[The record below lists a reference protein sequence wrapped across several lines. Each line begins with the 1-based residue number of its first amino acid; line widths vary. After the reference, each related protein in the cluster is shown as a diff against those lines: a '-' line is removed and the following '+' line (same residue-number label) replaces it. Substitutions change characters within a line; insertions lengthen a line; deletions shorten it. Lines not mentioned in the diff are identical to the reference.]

1 MDVRLDGKVA
11 LVTGASTGIGAA
23 IARLFGSSGAILALH
38 YNTNKA
44 EILEVAA
51 GIEAAGGLK
60 PILVQG
66 DFLDTSSVDGMVG
79 SVLEKFGRLD
89 ILVNNAGAML
99 DRSPIDEMPE
109 KLYAD
114 VMELNLGSVF
124 RVTKKVIPYMKQQKG
139 GVIINISSIAAFTGG
154 APGAAIYAASKA
166 AVVALTKGLAKELAP
181 FHIRVNAIS
190 PGVIDTPFHDKAT
203 PQEVYK
209 ALVAAIP
216 LGRAGTAEELA
227 AAALFLA
234 SDQLSGFIT
243 GEVLQVNGG
252 ALMA

>member
-11 LVTGASTGIGAA
+11 FVTGASTGIGAA
-23 IARLFGSSGAILALH
+23 IARLYGSSGAQIALH
-38 YNTNKA
+38 YNSRKA
-44 EILEVAA
+44 EAERVALEIVAA
-51 GIEAAGGLK
+51 GGSK
-60 PILVQG
+60 PFLVQG
-66 DFLDTSSVDGMVG
+66 DFLLAGGVDGMVD
-79 SVLEKFGRLD
+79 SVLDRFGRLD

-99 DRSPIDEMPE
+99 DRSPIDAMPDSV
-109 KLYAD
+109 YMD

-124 RVTKKVIPYMKQQKG
+124 RVSKRVIPIMKRQKA

-154 APGAAIYAASKA
+154 APGAAVYAASKA

-181 FHIRVNAIS
+181 FRIRVNAIS
-190 PGVIDTPFHDKAT
+190 PGVIVTPFHDKAT
-203 PQEVYK
+203 PPEVFK
-209 ALVAAIP
+209 ALVSAIP

-234 SDQLSGFIT
+234 SEDLSSFIT
-243 GEVLQVNGG
+243 GEVIQVNGG